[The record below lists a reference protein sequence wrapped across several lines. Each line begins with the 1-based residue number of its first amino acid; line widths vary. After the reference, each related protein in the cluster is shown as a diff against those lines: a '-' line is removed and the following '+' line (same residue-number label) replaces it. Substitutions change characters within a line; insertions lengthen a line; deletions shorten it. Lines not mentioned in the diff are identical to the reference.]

1 MITRIEGIVST
12 VHFMTEE
19 VRGYSR
25 RARVREGI
33 CSTRLRVHFQMR
45 VSEEVMG
52 RDEADGIYEQEYW
65 EVRELTD
72 GRHK

>member
-19 VRGYSR
+19 VRGYFR

-33 CSTRLRVHFQMR
+33 YSTRLRVHFQMR

-52 RDEADGIYEQEYW
+52 RDEADGIYE
-65 EVRELTD
+65 
-72 GRHK
+72 